1 MKIGIDFGTSY
12 SSAAAFRNG
21 RIEHIMFDGQPQFR
35 TSVFFPDRAVDISG
49 FELTSLNEHEI
60 SEGIR
65 SAKASFAKRRSE
77 YNKDIAAI
85 EMRARAAARNKAP
98 MSEEEKAERRAM
110 IAKPFLS
117 SDQDLRESAI
127 NAIKRRWLSDEIA
140 KAKEADI
147 HLDTAIFGEE
157 AIDAL
162 FIYESGRLVQSPK
175 SMLGFRLEGPQR
187 GYITGIVTRILKH
200 IREQASSQLEQEVT
214 QATLGRPVQFRSSI
228 GPDGGLQ
235 AIAILTEAAAAA
247 GFDKVDF
254 LHEPSAA
261 AVGYHRSSTTVHHAL
276 IVDIGGGTTDIAL
289 AKVGT
294 GDTQPHILNTWGEP
308 KGGTDVDLG
317 LSLRSVMPLFGK
329 GECPELL
336 APVFMDAA
344 SVSDLNRQKSFRDR
358 RFAHTPLPYASRLA
372 ELQKPG
378 IPVRLNRDV
387 EKLKIE
393 LSETAQSERSL
404 DYIEQSLVAQATDSH
419 LALAAE
425 SFMRTFQALLA
436 QVASEIQ
443 DYTPVLFLTGGMS
456 RAPYV
461 IEAVKQA
468 FPQCDIAPSG
478 ASLGVVDGLSVH
490 ASLTQD
496 VRVPEPT

>member
-21 RIEHIMFDGQPQFR
+21 RIEHIMFDGQSQFR

-65 SAKASFAKRRSE
+65 SAKASFAKRLSE

-85 EMRARAAARNKAP
+85 EMRARAAVRNKAP

-175 SMLGFRLEGPQR
+175 SMLGFRLERAQL

-228 GPDGGLQ
+228 GPEGGLQ

-261 AVGYHRSSTTVHHAL
+261 AVGYHSSSTTAHYAL

-387 EKLKIE
+387 EKMKIE

-468 FPQCDIAPSG
+468 FPRCDIAPSE
-478 ASLGVVDGLSVH
+478 ASLGVVDGLSVY
-490 ASLTQD
+490 ASLT
-496 VRVPEPT
+496 REARAPEPA

>member
-21 RIEHIMFDGQPQFR
+21 RIEHIMFDGQSQFR

-65 SAKASFAKRRSE
+65 SAKASFAKRLSE

-85 EMRARAAARNKAP
+85 EMRARAAVRNKAP

-175 SMLGFRLEGPQR
+175 SMLGFRLERAQR

-228 GPDGGLQ
+228 GPEGGLQ

-261 AVGYHRSSTTVHHAL
+261 AVGYHSSSTTAHYAL

-387 EKLKIE
+387 EKMKIE

-468 FPQCDIAPSG
+468 FPRCDIAPSE
-478 ASLGVVDGLSVH
+478 ASLGVVDGLSVY
-490 ASLTQD
+490 ASLT
-496 VRVPEPT
+496 REARAPEPA

>member
-35 TSVFFPDRAVDISG
+35 TSVFFPDRAVDDSR
-49 FELTSLNEHEI
+49 FALTPLNEQEI

-65 SAKASFAKRRSE
+65 SEKAFYSKRLSE
-77 YNKDIAAI
+77 YNRDIATI
-85 EMRARAAARNKAP
+85 EASARTAMRNNTP
-98 MSEEEKAERRAM
+98 MSGEEKTERLAM
-110 IAKPFLS
+110 IARPFLR

-140 KAKEADI
+140 RAKEADI
-147 HLDTAIFGEE
+147 HLDAAIFGEE
-157 AIDAL
+157 AINAL
-162 FIYESGRLVQSPK
+162 FIYEAGRLVQSPK
-175 SMLGFRLEGPQR
+175 SMLGFRLGRPQR
-187 GYITGIVTRILKH
+187 GYITEIVTRILKH
-200 IREQASSQLEQEVT
+200 IREQASSQLGQVVT

-235 AIAILTEAAAAA
+235 AVAIMTEAATAA

-261 AVGYHRSSTTVHHAL
+261 AVGYHNRSTTAHHAL

-294 GDTQPHILNTWGEP
+294 GDAQPHILNTWGVP
-308 KGGTDVDLG
+308 KGGSDVDLG

-358 RFAHTPLPYASRLA
+358 RFPHTASPYASRLA

-378 IPVRLNRDV
+378 IAVQLNRDV
-387 EKLKIE
+387 EKLKVE
-393 LSETAQSERSL
+393 LSETVYSERSL
-404 DYIEQSLVAQATDSH
+404 GYIEPSLVAQATDTQLVS
-419 LALAAE
+419 ASE
-425 SFMRTFQALLA
+425 SFMRTFKQLLL
-436 QVASEIQ
+436 QVATDTQGYS
-443 DYTPVLFLTGGMS
+443 PVLFLTGGMS

-468 FPQCDIAPSG
+468 FPLCEIAPSE
-478 ASLGVVDGLSVH
+478 ASLGVVDGLSVY
-490 ASLTQD
+490 ASLTQNS
-496 VRVPEPT
+496 

>member
-21 RIEHIMFDGQPQFR
+21 RIEHIMFDGQSQFR

-175 SMLGFRLEGPQR
+175 SMLGFRLERAQR

-228 GPDGGLQ
+228 GPEGGLQ

-261 AVGYHRSSTTVHHAL
+261 AVGYHSSSTTAHYAL

-344 SVSDLNRQKSFRDR
+344 SVSDLN
-358 RFAHTPLPYASRLA
+358 L
-372 ELQKPG
+372 
-378 IPVRLNRDV
+378 
-387 EKLKIE
+387 
-393 LSETAQSERSL
+393 
-404 DYIEQSLVAQATDSH
+404 
-419 LALAAE
+419 LAL
-425 SFMRTFQALLA
+425 
-436 QVASEIQ
+436 
-443 DYTPVLFLTGGMS
+443 TPN
-456 RAPYV
+456 
-461 IEAVKQA
+461 
-468 FPQCDIAPSG
+468 
-478 ASLGVVDGLSVH
+478 
-490 ASLTQD
+490 
-496 VRVPEPT
+496 